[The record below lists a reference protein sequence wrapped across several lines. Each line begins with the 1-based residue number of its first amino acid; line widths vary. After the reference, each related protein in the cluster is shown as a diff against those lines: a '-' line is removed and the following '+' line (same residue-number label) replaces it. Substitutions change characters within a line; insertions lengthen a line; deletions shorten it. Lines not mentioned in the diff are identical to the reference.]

1 MILVDIL
8 TDGIFAAVAA
18 IGFGAI
24 SDPPLRAFPSIALLA
39 AIGHALRFC
48 LMTYLGVDI
57 ATASLFASFS
67 IGMGSLVLGKTYLLP
82 HDCALHPCIAAYDS
96 GYVRLQNSIL
106 THHVHAEYESTGIA
120 RKVSDRLIHEHNR
133 YL

>member
-39 AIGHALRFC
+39 AIGHALSDDLSGSR
-48 LMTYLGVDI
+48 YRHYI
-57 ATASLFASFS
+57 S
-67 IGMGSLVLGKTYLLP
+67 ICFFQYRHGKSGFGKTYLLP
-82 HDCALHPCIAAYDS
+82 HDRALHPCIAAYDS

-120 RKVSDRLIHEHNR
+120 GKVSDRLIHEHNC

>member
-18 IGFGAI
+18 IGFERFQILPCALFLPLPCFCRYRPCFAFLSDDLSGSRYRHCI
-24 SDPPLRAFPSIALLA
+24 SICFFQYRYGKSGF
-39 AIGHALRFC
+39 
-48 LMTYLGVDI
+48 
-57 ATASLFASFS
+57 
-67 IGMGSLVLGKTYLLP
+67 GKTYLLP

-120 RKVSDRLIHEHNR
+120 RKVFDRLIHEHNC

>member
-1 MILVDIL
+1 MSQIISQSNALAEHIYQKL
-8 TDGIFAAVAA
+8 KQEIFD
-18 IGFGAI
+18 F
-24 SDPPLRAFPSIALLA
+24 
-39 AIGHALRFC
+39 
-48 LMTYLGVDI
+48 
-57 ATASLFASFS
+57 
-67 IGMGSLVLGKTYLLP
+67 YLLP
-82 HDCALHPCIAAYDS
+82 HDRALHPCIAAYDS